1 MYRTIGALGLVCLV
15 FGPLLAHLRVVPPLV
30 GLIIFSVSGLFGA
43 LAVLLGAVG
52 LLRRR
57 GRRPLAGLLLGLVP
71 VACLLVLAILNR
83 EHPPINDV
91 TTDLADP
98 PALARAPAYPGAFVP
113 VVRAAYPDLTSLL
126 VDAPPA
132 LVFQEAMELAAVR
145 EGWTVAR
152 AYDHAMSFEGVAETW
167 LFRFRDDFAVRVRA
181 RGDQSVVDM
190 RSRSRDG
197 KGDVGT
203 NARRIRAFLDEL
215 GARLENPAN
224 AAR

>member
-15 FGPLLAHLRVVPPLV
+15 LGPLLAHVRAVPPLV
-30 GLIIFSVSGLFGA
+30 GLIVFTVSGFFGA
-43 LAVLLGAVG
+43 LAVVLGAVG

-57 GRRPLAGLLLGLVP
+57 GRRPLVGLLLGLVP
-71 VACLLVLAILNR
+71 VACLLVLAAIRLA
-83 EHPPINDV
+83 HPPIPDV
-91 TTDLADP
+91 STDLADP
-98 PALARAPAYPGAFVP
+98 PALARAPAYPGELAP
-113 VVRAAYPDLTSLL
+113 VVRAAYPDLGSLV

-132 LVFQEAMELAAVR
+132 VAFQEAMELAAVR

-152 AYDHAMSFEGVAETW
+152 AYDQAMSFEGVAETW

-181 RGDQSVVDM
+181 RGDETVIDM

-203 NARRIRAFLDEL
+203 NARRIRAFLAEL
-215 GARLENPAN
+215 RARLQRAPG